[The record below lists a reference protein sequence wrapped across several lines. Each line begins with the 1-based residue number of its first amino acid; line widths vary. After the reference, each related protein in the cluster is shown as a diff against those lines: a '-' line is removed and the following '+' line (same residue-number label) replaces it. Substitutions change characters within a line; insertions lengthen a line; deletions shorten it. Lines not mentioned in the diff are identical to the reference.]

1 MVHDKAYNKPF
12 RYIIPSTHGIRV
24 ERKYMKLKLY
34 RSTVNVVYIP
44 TGANAPIS
52 EFKHHVFTER
62 PTKKMMSDKASAELE
77 QMGIDNILAIVPLS
91 SENITCEVDDSYIE
105 LATNIESE
113 EK

>member
-1 MVHDKAYNKPF
+1 
-12 RYIIPSTHGIRV
+12 
-24 ERKYMKLKLY
+24 MKLKLW

-44 TGANAPIS
+44 QGANAPIS

-62 PTKKMMSDKASAELE
+62 PTKKMMSDKVSLEME

-91 SENITCEVDDSYIE
+91 SESITCEIEDSHI
-105 LATNIESE
+105 LNLVKTESE

>member
-1 MVHDKAYNKPF
+1 
-12 RYIIPSTHGIRV
+12 
-24 ERKYMKLKLY
+24 MKLKLW

-44 TGANAPIS
+44 QGANDPIS

-62 PTKKMMSDKASAELE
+62 PTKKIMSDKVSEEME

-91 SENITCEVDDSYIE
+91 SENITCDIEDSHI
-105 LATNIESE
+105 LNLVKTESE

>member
-1 MVHDKAYNKPF
+1 
-12 RYIIPSTHGIRV
+12 
-24 ERKYMKLKLY
+24 MKLKLY

-62 PTKKMMSDKASAELE
+62 PTKKMMCDKVTEELE
-77 QMGIDNILAIVPLS
+77 KMGIDNALAIVPLS
-91 SENITCEVDDSYIE
+91 SEDITCEIDDSHILN

-113 EK
+113 VK